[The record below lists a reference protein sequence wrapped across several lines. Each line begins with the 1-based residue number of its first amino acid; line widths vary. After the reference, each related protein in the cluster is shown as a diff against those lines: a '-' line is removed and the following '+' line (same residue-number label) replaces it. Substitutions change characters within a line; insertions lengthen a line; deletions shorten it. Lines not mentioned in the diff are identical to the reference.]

1 MLHVSAHHAGWPV
14 ARGGSQMITEAMAA
28 YFRSLGGEI
37 RTGWNV
43 TTLEELP
50 SARAYLFDT
59 SPRRSRPSL
68 ATASRRVTAPAS
80 GATASVRPRT
90 SSISRS
96 IVRSRGPTTGAA
108 APGLCTLVA
117 RSKKSRV
124 AEARIWRESLPA
136 RPFLL
141 VGQQSLCDPSRAPA
155 GRHTA
160 WIYAHV
166 PHAFAGD
173 ATAVILD
180 ADRAL
185 RPRFPRNHPR
195 HSRHA
200 ARRTSSAYNANYIGG
215 DIIGGVQDW
224 RQMFT
229 RPVARWNPYSTP
241 APDLFLC
248 SASTPPGA
256 GVHGM
261 CGYWAA
267 PIRAQ
272 TRVPPN

>member
-1 MLHVSAHHAGWPV
+1 MHV
-14 ARGGSQMITEAMAA
+14 GG
-28 YFRSLGGEI
+28 
-37 RTGWNV
+37 
-43 TTLEELP
+43 TLEEIAL
-50 SARAYLFDT
+50 
-59 SPRRSRPSL
+59 
-68 ATASRRVTAPAS
+68 
-80 GATASVRPRT
+80 
-90 SSISRS
+90 
-96 IVRSRGPTTGAA
+96 
-108 APGLCTLVA
+108 
-117 RSKKSRV
+117 
-124 AEARIWRESLPA
+124 AEARIWRASLPA

-141 VGQQSLCDPSRAPA
+141 VGQQSLCDPSRAPV

-173 ATAVILD
+173 ATAAILD
-180 ADRAL
+180 QIERFAPGFRETILATHVIGPADFERA
-185 RPRFPRNHPR
+185 
-195 HSRHA
+195 
-200 ARRTSSAYNANYIGG
+200 NANYVGG

-241 APDLFLC
+241 APNLFLC

-267 PIRAQ
+267 QAALKQILRKATLQ
-272 TRVPPN
+272 